1 MAILCLDIG
10 NTHTHWGIV
19 NERTVSKNG
28 EFSTAQLKS
37 QDIKK
42 LISDYQPQAIALA
55 SVVPAVSEPL
65 KEFLKTTGKPFVQ
78 LRYDNLVG
86 LGFDYPNP
94 AEVGQDRLADCIGA
108 QLICGAPAVII
119 GMGTATTV
127 DILNNK
133 GYAGG
138 IIAPGLGLMTK
149 YLHERTALL
158 PLLDSQNLLGGPTIG
173 KSTVEAMKSG
183 CVLGFT
189 GMIGALLDGVVLE
202 MTKSGSPEPKVIVTG
217 GAAVYLPKSWQSRVQ
232 HEPHLTLIGLA
243 EFYRRTTL

>member
-10 NTHTHWGIV
+10 NTHTHWGL
-19 NERTVSKNG
+19 VSQRDVLRHG
-28 EFSTAQLKS
+28 EFSTPLLNNN
-37 QDIKK
+37 DIEK
-42 LISDYQPQAIALA
+42 LISELHPEAIALA
-55 SVVPAVSEPL
+55 SVVPAVSTKL
-65 KEFLKTTGKPFVQ
+65 NDFLKNKGRPLIQ
-78 LRYDNLVG
+78 LQFDNLIG

-94 AEVGQDRLADCIGA
+94 AEVGQDRLADCICA
-108 QLICGAPAVII
+108 QVICGAHAVII

-127 DILNNK
+127 DILNTK

-138 IIAPGLGLMTK
+138 IIAPGLGVMTK

-158 PLLDSQNLLGGPTIG
+158 PQLDSQNLLGGPTIG

-183 CVLGFT
+183 CALGFA
-189 GMIGALLDGVVLE
+189 GMIGALLDGVIVE
-202 MTKSGSPEPKVIVTG
+202 MKKSGSPEPRVIVTG

-243 EFYRRTTL
+243 EFYRRSTL

>member
-1 MAILCLDIG
+1 VATLCLDIG
-10 NTHTHWGIV
+10 NTHTHWGLV
-19 NERTVSKNG
+19 NQRAVLKHG
-28 EFSTAQLKS
+28 EFSTPLLNS
-37 QDIKK
+37 SDIEK
-42 LISDYQPQAIALA
+42 LISEHQPQAIALA
-55 SVVPAVSEPL
+55 SVVPTVSNKL
-65 KEFLKTTGKPFVQ
+65 KDFLKNTGRPFVQ
-78 LRYDNLVG
+78 LQFDNLIG

-108 QLICGAPAVII
+108 QVISGAPAVII

-127 DILNNK
+127 DILNTK

-138 IIAPGLGLMTK
+138 IIAPGLGVMTQ

-158 PLLDSQNLLGGPTIG
+158 PRLDAQNLLGGPTIG
-173 KSTVEAMKSG
+173 KSTIEAMKSG
-183 CVLGFT
+183 CALGFA